1 MFLMHFFVLD
11 TEFFLQ
17 PWVEKFH
24 SSGKHLPK
32 RRAKGSWSYLGNWML
47 KMKSP
52 IMRASTEEILLH
64 PACLVQASYVE
75 ATSIAQHARE
85 QEGSPGVC
93 NSSACCLCVFRDF
106 WGRNVALCP
115 KTLAEPFHLW
125 FTSDFHGCP
134 CWVGKQIVLLLDNIW
149 SLLRSSWGVVS
160 VPSWECPS
168 LTLNYLTLAF

>member
-1 MFLMHFFVLD
+1 MWYSWSPTVNTDGAALVDWFTQAMFLMHFFMLD

-17 PWVEKFH
+17 PWVGKFH

-93 NSSACCLCVFRDF
+93 NSSTCCLCVFRDF
-106 WGRNVALCP
+106 WGRKCGSLP
-115 KTLAEPFHLW
+115 KDLGWTISSLVHQWLP
-125 FTSDFHGCP
+125 
-134 CWVGKQIVLLLDNIW
+134 WVPLLGGKAD
-149 SLLRSSWGVVS
+149 SA
-160 VPSWECPS
+160 
-168 LTLNYLTLAF
+168 AFR